1 MLYLFYELNHAAA
14 MPWRAAAACSR
25 VLWQTPA
32 NPFAATQVARS
43 MAASLE
49 LFERLTRR
57 YDKPEFGIDST
68 VVDGQKLPVVTET
81 VWQRP
86 FCRLL
91 HFRKPEGPKQP
102 KLLLVAPLSGHFATL
117 LRDTVKEML
126 PHADVYVTD
135 WEDASQVPASKGLF
149 DLDDYIDYLFDML
162 AWLDEPVHV
171 MAVCQPAVP
180 VLAAVSLMSQRD
192 DPLVPKSMI
201 LMGGPIDTR
210 RNPTMVNEVALSRG
224 LDWLAR
230 HAIVPVPF
238 PNPGHG
244 RDVYPG
250 FLQLAGF
257 TSMNL
262 DRHMDA
268 HREMYWHLVHDD
280 HEPAEK
286 HRQFYD
292 EFLSVLDMTAEY
304 YLQTVE
310 EVFIRHALPN
320 GTFTHRGEPVDP
332 AAITRT
338 ALMTVEGEHDD
349 ISGVGQTEAAHDL
362 CRNIPEARKRHHLQE
377 GAGHYGV
384 FNGRRFRTEI
394 VPRIVEFI
402 RASETAEPI
411 SSGGKPSSAE
421 PPRTFMARLAA
432 GRQLA
437 AKAG

>member
-14 MPWRAAAACSR
+14 MPWRAAATASR

-32 NPFAATQVARS
+32 NPFAATHMARS

-57 YDKPEFGIDST
+57 YDKPQFGIDST
-68 VVDGQKLPVVTET
+68 VVDGRTVPVVTET

-91 HFRKPEGPKQP
+91 HFRKPQGDLNGKAPQP
-102 KLLLVAPLSGHFATL
+102 KVLLVAPLSGHFATL
-117 LRDTVKEML
+117 LRGTVQDML
-126 PHADVYVTD
+126 PHADIYVTD
-135 WEDASQVPASKGLF
+135 WEDASQVPADKGLF
-149 DLDDYIDYLFDML
+149 DLDDYIDYLFDMM

-180 VLAAVSLMSQRD
+180 VLAAVSLMSQRN
-192 DPLVPKSMI
+192 DPNVPLSMT

-210 RNPTMVNEVALSRG
+210 LNPTVVNEMALARG
-224 LDWLAR
+224 LDWLSR
-230 HAIVPVPF
+230 HAIVRVPF
-238 PNPGHG
+238 PNAGHG
-244 RDVYPG
+244 RKVYPG

-257 TSMNL
+257 TTMNL

-286 HRQFYD
+286 HREFYD
-292 EFLSVLDMTAEY
+292 EFLSVLDLTAEY
-304 YLQTVE
+304 YLQTVD

-320 GTFTHRGEPVDP
+320 GTFTHRGAPVEP

-349 ISGVGQTEAAHDL
+349 ISGLGQTEAAHDL
-362 CRNIPEARKRHHLQE
+362 CRNIPPERKRHHVQE

-394 VPRIVEFI
+394 VPRIIDFLH
-402 RASETAEPI
+402 ASEAPRAATQTPVVMPVQ
-411 SSGGKPSSAE
+411 SQ
-421 PPRTFMARLAA
+421 PRTRSGA
-432 GRQLA
+432 GIQ
-437 AKAG
+437 

>member
-1 MLYLFYELNHAAA
+1 MLYYFYELNHAAA
-14 MPWRAAAACSR
+14 MPWRAAASAGR
-25 VLWQTPA
+25 VLWQASA
-32 NPFAATQVARS
+32 NPFASTHMARS

-68 VVDGQKLPVVTET
+68 VVDGRSVPVSIET

-86 FCRLL
+86 FCKLL
-91 HFRKPEGPKQP
+91 HFRKSQDRLNGKPQP

-117 LRDTVKEML
+117 LRGTVEEML

-135 WEDASQVPASKGLF
+135 WEDASQVPADKGLF
-149 DLDDYIDYLFDML
+149 DLDDYIDYLFDMM
-162 AWLDEPVHV
+162 AWLGEPVHV

-192 DPLVPKSMI
+192 DPNVPLSMVLI
-201 LMGGPIDTR
+201 GGPIDTR
-210 RNPTMVNEVALSRG
+210 RNPTVVNDMALERG
-224 LDWLAR
+224 LDWLSR
-230 HAIVPVPF
+230 HAIVQVPF
-238 PNPGHG
+238 PNRGHG
-244 RDVYPG
+244 REVYPG

-257 TSMNL
+257 TTMNL

-286 HRQFYD
+286 HREFYD
-292 EFLSVLDMTAEY
+292 EFLSVLDLTAEY
-304 YLQTVE
+304 YLQTVD

-320 GTFTHRGEPVDP
+320 GTFTHRGDRVDP
-332 AAITRT
+332 AAITKT

-349 ISGVGQTEAAHDL
+349 ISGLGQTEAAHDL
-362 CRNIPEARKRHHLQE
+362 CRNIPQARKRHYVQE

-384 FNGRRFRTEI
+384 FNGRRFRAEI
-394 VPRIVEFI
+394 VPRIVAFI
-402 RASETAEPI
+402 HASE
-411 SSGGKPSSAE
+411 
-421 PPRTFMARLAA
+421 AA
-432 GRQLA
+432 VPVK
-437 AKAG
+437 AKAKNPAAIEA

>member
-1 MLYLFYELNHAAA
+1 MLYFFYELNHAAA
-14 MPWRAAAACSR
+14 MPWRAAATASR
-25 VLWQTPA
+25 MLWKMPA
-32 NPFAATQVARS
+32 NPFAATHMARS

-57 YDKPEFGIDST
+57 YAKPAFGITAT
-68 VVDGQKLPVVTET
+68 VMDGRSVPVVTET

-91 HFRKPEGPKQP
+91 HFRKSQDQLNGKAASPQP
-102 KLLLVAPLSGHFATL
+102 KVLLVAPLSGHFATL
-117 LRDTVKEML
+117 LRGTVEDML
-126 PHADVYVTD
+126 PYADVYITD
-135 WEDASQVPASKGLF
+135 WEDASQVPADKGLF

-162 AWLDEPVHV
+162 AWLAEPVHV

-192 DPLVPKSMI
+192 DPLVPRSMT

-210 RNPTMVNEVALSRG
+210 LNPTVVNEMALSRG
-224 LDWLAR
+224 LDWLSR
-230 HAIVPVPF
+230 HAIVRVPF
-238 PNPGHG
+238 PNAGHG
-244 RDVYPG
+244 REVYPG

-257 TSMNL
+257 TTMNL

-268 HREMYWHLVHDD
+268 HREMFWHLVHDD

-292 EFLSVLDMTAEY
+292 EFLSVLDLTAEY

-320 GTFTHRGEPVDP
+320 GTFTHRGDPVDP
-332 AAITRT
+332 AAITAT

-349 ISGVGQTEAAHDL
+349 ISGVGQTEAAHAL
-362 CRNIPEARKRHHLQE
+362 CRNIPEARKWHHLQE

-394 VPRIVEFI
+394 LPRIVEFI
-402 RASETAEPI
+402 HACDAVA
-411 SSGGKPSSAE
+411 KPAK
-421 PPRTFMARLAA
+421 
-432 GRQLA
+432 GA
-437 AKAG
+437 AKEPAATEA

>member
-1 MLYLFYELNHAAA
+1 MLYFLYELNHAAA
-14 MPWRAAAACSR
+14 MPWRAAATCSR
-25 VLWQTPA
+25 LLWQTPA
-32 NPFAATQVARS
+32 NPFAATHMARS

-57 YDKPEFGIDST
+57 YAKPEFGIEST
-68 VVDGQKLPVVTET
+68 VVDGRSVPVAAEI

-91 HFRKPEGPKQP
+91 HFRKSEVHLKGKAASPQP
-102 KLLLVAPLSGHFATL
+102 KVLLVAPLSGHYATL
-117 LRDTVKEML
+117 LRGTVEAML
-126 PHADVYVTD
+126 PHADVYITD
-135 WEDASQVPASKGLF
+135 WEDASQVPANEGLF
-149 DLDDYIDYLFDML
+149 DLDDYIDYLFEML
-162 AWLDEPVHV
+162 AWLGEPVHV

-180 VLAAVSLMSQRD
+180 VLAAVSLMSQRN

-210 RNPTMVNEVALSRG
+210 RNPTVVNDMALSRG
-224 LDWLAR
+224 LDWLSR
-230 HAIVPVPF
+230 NAILPVPF

-257 TSMNL
+257 TTMNL

-292 EFLSVLDMTAEY
+292 EFLSVLDLTAEY

-320 GTFTHRGEPVDP
+320 GTFTHRGHTVDP
-332 AAITRT
+332 AAITAT
-338 ALMTVEGEHDD
+338 ALMTVEGERDD
-349 ISGVGQTEAAHDL
+349 ISGIGQTEAAHDM
-362 CRNIPEARKRHHLQE
+362 CRNIPEDRKRHHLQL

-384 FNGRRFRTEI
+384 FNGHRFRTEI
-394 VPRIVEFI
+394 VPRIVEFM
-402 RASETAEPI
+402 
-411 SSGGKPSSAE
+411 
-421 PPRTFMARLAA
+421 RTV
-432 GRQLA
+432 G
-437 AKAG
+437 

>member
-1 MLYLFYELNHAAA
+1 MLYFFYELNHAAA
-14 MPWRAAAACSR
+14 MPWRAAATCSR
-25 VLWQTPA
+25 MLWRMPA
-32 NPFAATQVARS
+32 NPLAATHVGRT

-57 YDKPEFGIDST
+57 YAKPEFAITST
-68 VVDGQKLPVVTET
+68 VVGGRTVPVVAET
-81 VWQRP
+81 VWRRP

-91 HFRKPEGPKQP
+91 HFRKSPTRFNGKAGGAQP
-102 KLLLVAPLSGHFATL
+102 KLLLVAPLSGHYATL
-117 LRDTVKEML
+117 LRGTVEAML
-126 PHADVYVTD
+126 PHADVYITD
-135 WEDASQVPASKGLF
+135 WEDASQVPLSQGPF
-149 DLDDYIDYLFDML
+149 DLDDYIDYLFEMM
-162 AWLDEPVHV
+162 AWMAEPVHV

-180 VLAAVSLMSQRD
+180 VLAAVALMSQRN
-192 DPLVPKSMI
+192 DPLLPKSMI

-210 RNPTMVNEVALSRG
+210 RNPTMVNDVALARG
-224 LDWLAR
+224 IDWLSR
-230 HAIVPVPF
+230 HAIVPVPM
-238 PNPGHG
+238 PNPGYG
-244 RDVYPG
+244 REVYPG

-257 TSMNL
+257 TTMNL

-268 HREMYWHLVHDD
+268 HREMFWHLVHDD

-310 EVFIRHALPN
+310 QVFIRHALPN
-320 GTFTHRGEPVDP
+320 GTFAHRGQVVEP
-332 AAITRT
+332 AAITAT

-362 CRNIPEARKRHHLQE
+362 CRNIPRARKRHHLQP

-384 FNGRRFRTEI
+384 FNGHRFRTEI

-402 RASETAEPI
+402 GSH
-411 SSGGKPSSAE
+411 G
-421 PPRTFMARLAA
+421 
-432 GRQLA
+432 
-437 AKAG
+437 

>member
-14 MPWRAAAACSR
+14 MPWRAAASCGR
-25 VLWQTPA
+25 MLWQTPA
-32 NPFAATQVARS
+32 NPFAATHMARS

-57 YDKPEFGIDST
+57 YAKPEFGIEST
-68 VVDGQKLPVVTET
+68 VVDGRSVPVVVET
-81 VWQRP
+81 VWRRP

-91 HFRKPEGPKQP
+91 HFRKEEIRLNGKAASPQP
-102 KLLLVAPLSGHFATL
+102 KLLLVAPLSGHYATL
-117 LRDTVKEML
+117 LRGTVEAML
-126 PHADVYVTD
+126 PHADVYITD
-135 WEDASQVPASKGLF
+135 WEDASQVPARQGLF
-149 DLDDYIDYLFDML
+149 DLDDYIDYLFEML
-162 AWLDEPVHV
+162 AWFAEPVHV

-180 VLAAVSLMSQRD
+180 VLAAVSLMSQRN
-192 DPLVPKSMI
+192 DPNVPKSMI

-210 RNPTMVNEVALSRG
+210 RNPTAVNDMALARG
-224 LDWLAR
+224 LDWLSR

-257 TSMNL
+257 TTMNL

-268 HREMYWHLVHDD
+268 HREMFWHLVHDD

-292 EFLSVLDMTAEY
+292 ELLSVLDLTAEY

-320 GTFTHRGEPVDP
+320 GTFTHRGVPVDP
-332 AAITRT
+332 AAITGT

-362 CRNIPEARKRHHLQE
+362 CRNIPRNRKRHHLQA

-384 FNGRRFRTEI
+384 FNGSRFRTEI
-394 VPRIVEFI
+394 VPRIVAFI
-402 RASETAEPI
+402 
-411 SSGGKPSSAE
+411 GQ
-421 PPRTFMARLAA
+421 A
-432 GRQLA
+432 G
-437 AKAG
+437 

>member
-1 MLYLFYELNHAAA
+1 
-14 MPWRAAAACSR
+14 
-25 VLWQTPA
+25 
-32 NPFAATQVARS
+32 
-43 MAASLE
+43 
-49 LFERLTRR
+49 
-57 YDKPEFGIDST
+57 
-68 VVDGQKLPVVTET
+68 
-81 VWQRP
+81 
-86 FCRLL
+86 
-91 HFRKPEGPKQP
+91 
-102 KLLLVAPLSGHFATL
+102 
-117 LRDTVKEML
+117 
-126 PHADVYVTD
+126 
-135 WEDASQVPASKGLF
+135 
-149 DLDDYIDYLFDML
+149 ML
-162 AWLDEPVHV
+162 AWFAEPVHV

-180 VLAAVSLMSQRD
+180 VLAAVSLMSQRN
-192 DPLVPKSMI
+192 DPNVPRSMI

-210 RNPTMVNEVALSRG
+210 RNPTAVNDMALSRG
-224 LDWLAR
+224 LDWLSR

-257 TSMNL
+257 TTMNL

-268 HREMYWHLVHDD
+268 HREMFWHLVHDD

-292 EFLSVLDMTAEY
+292 EFLSVLDLTAEY

-320 GTFTHRGEPVDP
+320 GTFTHRGARVDP
-332 AAITRT
+332 AAITTT

-362 CRNIPEARKRHHLQE
+362 CRNIPESRKRHHLQA

-394 VPRIVEFI
+394 VPRIVAFI
-402 RASETAEPI
+402 A
-411 SSGGKPSSAE
+411 
-421 PPRTFMARLAA
+421 AA
-432 GRQLA
+432 G
-437 AKAG
+437 

>member
-57 YDKPEFGIDST
+57 YDKPEFGIRST

-210 RNPTMVNEVALSRG
+210 RNPTVVNEVALSRG
-224 LDWLAR
+224 LDWLSR

-402 RASETAEPI
+402 RASEAPVAP
-411 SSGGKPSSAE
+411 KPAQHS
-421 PPRTFMARLAA
+421 PTVMARLYRAT
-432 GRQLA
+432 R
-437 AKAG
+437 

>member
-14 MPWRAAAACSR
+14 MPWRAAATCGR

-32 NPFAATQVARS
+32 NPFASTHLARS
-43 MAASLE
+43 LAASLE

-57 YDKPEFGIDST
+57 YAKPEFGITST
-68 VVDGQKLPVVTET
+68 VVDGRAVPVTIDT

-91 HFRKPEGPKQP
+91 HFRKAQTLPGAAQP
-102 KLLLVAPLSGHFATL
+102 KVLLVAPLSGHFATL
-117 LRDTVKEML
+117 LRGTVEDML
-126 PHADVYVTD
+126 PHADVYITD
-135 WEDASQVPASKGLF
+135 WADASQVPADKGLF
-149 DLDDYIDYLFDML
+149 DLDDYIEYLFDML
-162 AWLDEPVHV
+162 AWMGEPVHV

-192 DPLVPKSMI
+192 DPNVPLSMI

-210 RNPTMVNEVALSRG
+210 RNPTVVSDMALSRG
-224 LDWLAR
+224 LDWLSR
-230 HAIVPVPF
+230 HAVVPVPF

-257 TSMNL
+257 TTMNL

-268 HREMYWHLVHDD
+268 HREMFWHLVHDD

-292 EFLSVLDMTAEY
+292 EFLSVLDLTAEY
-304 YLQTVE
+304 YLQTVD
-310 EVFIRHALPN
+310 EVFIRHSLPD
-320 GTFTHRGEPVDP
+320 GKFTHRGQLVDP

-338 ALMTVEGEHDD
+338 ALMTIEGEHDD
-349 ISGVGQTEAAHDL
+349 ISGVGQTEAAQDL
-362 CRNIPEARKRHHLQE
+362 CRNIPPARKRHHLQE
-377 GAGHYGV
+377 GVGHYGV

-394 VPRIVEFI
+394 LPRIMEFI
-402 RASETAEPI
+402 H
-411 SSGGKPSSAE
+411 
-421 PPRTFMARLAA
+421 AA
-432 GRQLA
+432 GA
-437 AKAG
+437 AVPTKARAKEPAAIDA

>member
-1 MLYLFYELNHAAA
+1 MLYYFYELNHAAA
-14 MPWRAAAACSR
+14 MPWRAAASAGR
-25 VLWQTPA
+25 ILWQTPA
-32 NPFAATQVARS
+32 NPFAATHMARS

-68 VVDGQKLPVVTET
+68 VVDGRSVPVTTET

-86 FCRLL
+86 FCKLL
-91 HFRKPEGPKQP
+91 HFRKSHARFNGKAAPQP

-117 LRDTVKEML
+117 LRGTVEEML
-126 PHADVYVTD
+126 PFADVYVTD

-149 DLDDYIDYLFDML
+149 DLDDYIDYLFDMM
-162 AWLDEPVHV
+162 AWLGEPVHA

-180 VLAAVSLMSQRD
+180 VLAAVSLMSQRN
-192 DPLVPKSMI
+192 DPNVPLSMTLI
-201 LMGGPIDTR
+201 GGPIDTR
-210 RNPTMVNEVALSRG
+210 RNPTVVNDMALARG
-224 LDWLAR
+224 LDWLSR
-230 HAIVPVPF
+230 HAIVRVPF

-244 RDVYPG
+244 REVYPG

-257 TSMNL
+257 TNMNL

-268 HREMYWHLVHDD
+268 HREMFWHLVHDD

-286 HRQFYD
+286 HREFYD
-292 EFLSVLDMTAEY
+292 EFLSVLDLTAEY
-304 YLQTVE
+304 YLQTVD
-310 EVFIRHALPN
+310 EVFIRHSLPN
-320 GTFTHRGEPVDP
+320 GTFTHRGNPVDP
-332 AAITRT
+332 AAITKT

-349 ISGVGQTEAAHDL
+349 ISGLGQTEAAHDL
-362 CRNIPEARKRHHLQE
+362 CRNIPEARKRHHVQA

-402 RASETAEPI
+402 HASQ
-411 SSGGKPSSAE
+411 
-421 PPRTFMARLAA
+421 AA
-432 GRQLA
+432 IPAKA
-437 AKAG
+437 AKKPAAIDA

>member
-1 MLYLFYELNHAAA
+1 MMYLFYELNHAAA
-14 MPWRAAAACSR
+14 MPWRAAAACGR
-25 VLWQTPA
+25 VLWQTPV
-32 NPFAATQVARS
+32 NPFAATHVARS

-68 VVDGQKLPVVTET
+68 VVNGQKLPVVTET

-91 HFRKPEGPKQP
+91 HFRKTQGPKQP

-126 PHADVYVTD
+126 PHADVYITD

-210 RNPTMVNEVALSRG
+210 RNPTVVNEVALSRG
-224 LDWLAR
+224 LDWLSR

-292 EFLSVLDMTAEY
+292 EFLSVLDLTAEY

-310 EVFIRHALPN
+310 EVFIRHSLPN

-332 AAITRT
+332 AAITTT

-362 CRNIPEARKRHHLQE
+362 CRNIPEARRRHHLQE

-402 RASETAEPI
+402 RASEAPVAA
-411 SSGGKPSSAE
+411 KPAQHS
-421 PPRTFMARLAA
+421 PTVMARLDRAT
-432 GRQLA
+432 Q
-437 AKAG
+437 